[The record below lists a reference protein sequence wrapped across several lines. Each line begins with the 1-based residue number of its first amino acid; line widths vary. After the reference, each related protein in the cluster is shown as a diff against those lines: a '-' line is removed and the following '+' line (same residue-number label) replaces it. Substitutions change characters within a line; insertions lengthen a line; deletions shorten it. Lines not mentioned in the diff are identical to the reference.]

1 MLVNFIKERR
11 NLVLT
16 LISKKSILII
26 APSLI
31 AESLSLKLT
40 SLNNNLNIIFNIGEE
55 NVSPDLII
63 WNILNYQSEDLIRLE
78 LLKLRERWEESKI
91 LIILSGQL
99 VKEVKQI
106 PSLNTEGMLLNP
118 SADKVLECINVILNG
133 GRVFDLENNPLL
145 QIKEDKPLSFNQ
157 KLLTSGLKQIDT
169 EINYIFKYVNSESTP
184 EFYKF
189 ILKGRLRELITAK
202 SFLIFLWGNSLDLY
216 TEAIYSENK
225 INLEN
230 KNTNTIFIKEK
241 NNLEIWNL
249 ILNRLKERYKST
261 NLDIDF
267 NNSSIILSGIKKEFI
282 FRLIFKMLD
291 ELDNLIKNIKE
302 NYKDKDFKDD
312 FNSLIEELKNNTI
325 SNITESYFRV
335 KKDKESISINEFI
348 YKETTLNE
356 IDIESHE
363 SIIFIEPIIKNEPLD
378 YDGKLLPLYET
389 ESFIILENIISNWII
404 RNCNLLASE
413 VFNICATW
421 PELRT
426 ILINPELHSTR
437 NFERFRNNINSYNR
451 WHEYIYMP
459 IYLYESKREYID
471 IIDNKFTRYY
481 KNENREKEL
490 ENLEWLQKQVT
501 LIVEIRDAI
510 APQLEIVL
518 KYIGNLFVSF
528 LTKVVGKAIGLVGK
542 GILQGLGRSSSK

>member
-1 MLVNFIKERR
+1 ME
-11 NLVLT
+11 
-16 LISKKSILII
+16 LITKKSILII

-40 SLNNNLNIIFNIGEE
+40 SLDTNLNITLNSGSK
-55 NVSPDLII
+55 NLNPDLII

-78 LLKLRERWEESKI
+78 LLKLKERWDESKI
-91 LIILSGQL
+91 LVIFSGEL
-99 VKEVKQI
+99 VNKTKLT
-106 PSLNTEGMLLNP
+106 PSLNSEGLLLNP
-118 SADKVLECINVILNG
+118 SADKVLESINIITEG
-133 GRVFDLENNPLL
+133 GRVFDLEINPSVK
-145 QIKEDKPLSFNQ
+145 IKKEKELTFNQ
-157 KLLTSGLKQIDT
+157 KLLSSGLKQIDT
-169 EINYIFKYVNSESTP
+169 EINYIFKYVNSDSTP

-216 TEAIYSENK
+216 SEAIYSEDK
-225 INLEN
+225 INIEN
-230 KNTNTIFIKEK
+230 KDTNTIFIKDK
-241 NNLEIWNL
+241 NTFEIWDL
-249 ILNRLKERYKST
+249 ILERLSKRYNST
-261 NLDIDF
+261 NLDVDF

-282 FRLIFKMLD
+282 SRLICKMLD

-302 NYKDKDFKDD
+302 NYKEKDYKED
-312 FNSLIEELKNNTI
+312 FNSLIDELRLNTI

-335 KKDKESISINEFI
+335 KKNGESISLNEYI
-348 YKETTLNE
+348 YKEVTCNE
-356 IDIESHE
+356 IDRESHE
-363 SIIFIEPIIKNEPLD
+363 SIMFIDPIIKNEPID

-413 VFNICATW
+413 VFNICSSW

-426 ILINPELHSTR
+426 LLINPQLQSTR
-437 NFERFRNNINSYNR
+437 SFERFRNNINNYNR
-451 WHEYIYMP
+451 WHENIYMP

-471 IIDNKFTRYY
+471 IIDSKFTRYY

-490 ENLEWLQKQVT
+490 ENLEWFQKQVT
-501 LIVEIRDAI
+501 LLVEIRDAI
-510 APQLEIVL
+510 APQLEIAV
-518 KYIGNLFVSF
+518 KYIGNLFVNF

-542 GILQGLGRSSSK
+542 GILQGLGRSSTK

>member
-1 MLVNFIKERR
+1 ME
-11 NLVLT
+11 
-16 LISKKSILII
+16 LITKKSILII

-40 SLNNNLNIIFNIGEE
+40 SLDTNLNITLNSGSK
-55 NVSPDLII
+55 NSNPDLII

-78 LLKLRERWEESKI
+78 LLKLKERWDESKI
-91 LIILSGQL
+91 LVIFSGEL
-99 VKEVKQI
+99 VNKTKLT
-106 PSLNTEGMLLNP
+106 PSLNSEGLLLNP
-118 SADKVLECINVILNG
+118 SADKVLESINIITEG
-133 GRVFDLENNPLL
+133 GRVFDLEINPSVK
-145 QIKEDKPLSFNQ
+145 IKKEKELTFNQ
-157 KLLTSGLKQIDT
+157 KLLSSGLKQIDT
-169 EINYIFKYVNSESTP
+169 EINYIFKYVNSDSTP

-216 TEAIYSENK
+216 SEAIYTEDKINIENK
-225 INLEN
+225 D
-230 KNTNTIFIKEK
+230 TNTIFIKNK
-241 NNLEIWNL
+241 NTIEIWDL
-249 ILNRLKERYKST
+249 ILERLSKRYNST
-261 NLDIDF
+261 NLDVEF

-282 FRLIFKMLD
+282 SRLICKMLD

-302 NYKDKDFKDD
+302 NYKEKDYKED
-312 FNSLIEELKNNTI
+312 FNSLIDELRLNTI

-335 KKDKESISINEFI
+335 KKNGESISLNEYI
-348 YKETTLNE
+348 YKEVNCNE
-356 IDIESHE
+356 IDRESHE
-363 SIIFIEPIIKNEPLD
+363 SIMFIDPIIKNEPID

-413 VFNICATW
+413 VFNICSSW

-426 ILINPELHSTR
+426 LLINPQLQSTR
-437 NFERFRNNINSYNR
+437 SFERFRNNINNYNR
-451 WHEYIYMP
+451 WHENIYMP

-471 IIDNKFTRYY
+471 IIDSKFTRYY

-490 ENLEWLQKQVT
+490 ENLEWFQKQVT
-501 LIVEIRDAI
+501 LLVEIRDAI
-510 APQLEIVL
+510 APQLEIAV
-518 KYIGNLFVSF
+518 KYIGNLFVNF

-542 GILQGLGRSSSK
+542 GILQGLGRSSTK

>member
-1 MLVNFIKERR
+1 ME
-11 NLVLT
+11 
-16 LISKKSILII
+16 LITKKSILII

-40 SLNNNLNIIFNIGEE
+40 SLDTNLNITLNSGSK
-55 NVSPDLII
+55 NLNPDLII

-78 LLKLRERWEESKI
+78 LLKLKERWDESKI
-91 LIILSGQL
+91 LVIFSGEL
-99 VKEVKQI
+99 VNKTKLT
-106 PSLNTEGMLLNP
+106 PSLNSEGLLLNP
-118 SADKVLECINVILNG
+118 SADKVLESINIITEG
-133 GRVFDLENNPLL
+133 GRVFDLEINPSLK
-145 QIKEDKPLSFNQ
+145 IKKEKELTFNQ
-157 KLLTSGLKQIDT
+157 KLLSSGLKQIDT
-169 EINYIFKYVNSESTP
+169 EINYIFKYVNSDSTP

-216 TEAIYSENK
+216 SEAIYTEDKINIENK
-225 INLEN
+225 D
-230 KNTNTIFIKEK
+230 TNTIFIKNK
-241 NNLEIWNL
+241 NTFEIWDL
-249 ILNRLKERYKST
+249 ILERLSKRYNST
-261 NLDIDF
+261 NLDVDF

-282 FRLIFKMLD
+282 SRLICKMLD

-302 NYKDKDFKDD
+302 NYKEKDYKED
-312 FNSLIEELKNNTI
+312 FNSLIDELRLNTI

-335 KKDKESISINEFI
+335 KKNGESISLNEYI
-348 YKETTLNE
+348 YKEVTCNE
-356 IDIESHE
+356 IDRESHE
-363 SIIFIEPIIKNEPLD
+363 SKMFIDPIIKNEPIE

-413 VFNICATW
+413 VFNICSSW

-426 ILINPELHSTR
+426 LLINPQLQSTR
-437 NFERFRNNINSYNR
+437 SFERFRNNINNYNR
-451 WHEYIYMP
+451 WHENIYMP

-471 IIDNKFTRYY
+471 IIDSKFTRYY

-490 ENLEWLQKQVT
+490 ENLEWFQKQVT
-501 LIVEIRDAI
+501 LLVEIRDAI
-510 APQLEIVL
+510 APQLEIAV
-518 KYIGNLFVSF
+518 KYIGNLFVNF

-542 GILQGLGRSSSK
+542 GILQGLGRSSTK

>member
-1 MLVNFIKERR
+1 ME
-11 NLVLT
+11 
-16 LISKKSILII
+16 LITKKSILII

-40 SLNNNLNIIFNIGEE
+40 SLDTNLNITLNSGSK
-55 NVSPDLII
+55 NLNPDLII

-78 LLKLRERWEESKI
+78 LLKLKERWDESKI
-91 LIILSGQL
+91 LVIFSGEL
-99 VKEVKQI
+99 VNKTKLT
-106 PSLNTEGMLLNP
+106 PSLNSEGLLLNP
-118 SADKVLECINVILNG
+118 SADKVLESINIITEG
-133 GRVFDLENNPLL
+133 GRVFDLEINPSVK
-145 QIKEDKPLSFNQ
+145 IKKEKELTFNQ
-157 KLLTSGLKQIDT
+157 KLLSSGLKQIDT
-169 EINYIFKYVNSESTP
+169 EINYIFKYVNSDSTP

-216 TEAIYSENK
+216 SEAIYSEDK
-225 INLEN
+225 INIEN
-230 KNTNTIFIKEK
+230 KDTNTIFIKNK
-241 NNLEIWNL
+241 NTFEIWDL
-249 ILNRLKERYKST
+249 ILERLSKRYNST
-261 NLDIDF
+261 NLDVDF

-282 FRLIFKMLD
+282 SRLICKMLD

-302 NYKDKDFKDD
+302 NYKEKDYKED
-312 FNSLIEELKNNTI
+312 FNSLIDELRLNTI

-335 KKDKESISINEFI
+335 KKNGESISLNEYI
-348 YKETTLNE
+348 YKEVTCNE
-356 IDIESHE
+356 IDRESHE
-363 SIIFIEPIIKNEPLD
+363 SIMFIDPIIKNEPID

-413 VFNICATW
+413 VFNICSSW

-426 ILINPELHSTR
+426 ILINPQLQSTR
-437 NFERFRNNINSYNR
+437 SFERFRNNINNYNR
-451 WHEYIYMP
+451 WHENIYMP

-471 IIDNKFTRYY
+471 IIDSKFTRYY

-490 ENLEWLQKQVT
+490 ENLEWFQKQVT
-501 LIVEIRDAI
+501 LLVEIRDAI
-510 APQLEIVL
+510 APQLEIAV
-518 KYIGNLFVSF
+518 KYIGNLFVNF

-542 GILQGLGRSSSK
+542 GILQGLGRSSTK

>member
-1 MLVNFIKERR
+1 ME
-11 NLVLT
+11 
-16 LISKKSILII
+16 LITKKSILII

-40 SLNNNLNIIFNIGEE
+40 SLDTNLNITLNSGSKKL
-55 NVSPDLII
+55 NPDLII

-78 LLKLRERWEESKI
+78 LLKLKERWDESKI
-91 LIILSGQL
+91 LVIFSGEL
-99 VKEVKQI
+99 VNKTKLT
-106 PSLNTEGMLLNP
+106 PSLNSEGLLLNP
-118 SADKVLECINVILNG
+118 SADKVLESINIITEG
-133 GRVFDLENNPLL
+133 GRVFDLEINPSLK
-145 QIKEDKPLSFNQ
+145 IKKEKELTFNQ
-157 KLLTSGLKQIDT
+157 KLLSSGLKQIDT
-169 EINYIFKYVNSESTP
+169 EINYIFKYVNSDSTP

-216 TEAIYSENK
+216 SEAIYAEDKINVENK
-225 INLEN
+225 D
-230 KNTNTIFIKEK
+230 TNTIFIKNK
-241 NNLEIWNL
+241 NTFEIWDL
-249 ILNRLKERYKST
+249 ILERLSKRYNST
-261 NLDIDF
+261 NLDVDF

-282 FRLIFKMLD
+282 SRLICKMLD

-302 NYKDKDFKDD
+302 NYKEKDYKED
-312 FNSLIEELKNNTI
+312 FNSLIDELRLNTI

-335 KKDKESISINEFI
+335 KKNGESISLNEYI
-348 YKETTLNE
+348 YKEVTCNE
-356 IDIESHE
+356 IDRESHE
-363 SIIFIEPIIKNEPLD
+363 SIMFIDPIIKNEPID

-413 VFNICATW
+413 VFNICSSW

-426 ILINPELHSTR
+426 LLINPQLQSTR
-437 NFERFRNNINSYNR
+437 SFERFRNNINNYNR
-451 WHEYIYMP
+451 WHENIYMP

-471 IIDNKFTRYY
+471 IIDSKFTRYY

-490 ENLEWLQKQVT
+490 ENLEWFQKQVT
-501 LIVEIRDAI
+501 LLVEIRDAI
-510 APQLEIVL
+510 APQLEIAV
-518 KYIGNLFVSF
+518 KYIGNLFVNF

-542 GILQGLGRSSSK
+542 GILQGLGRSSTK